1 MPFALADG
9 EGKGLN
15 YICFEVLR
23 RIRAKVEYQYV
34 ASRLIRDE
42 EAFAPLPTAGRQ
54 GGATDT
60 ELLPID

>member
-42 EAFAPLPTAGRQ
+42 ETFAPSEWGRYRC
-54 GGATDT
+54 GVFNH
-60 ELLPID
+60 